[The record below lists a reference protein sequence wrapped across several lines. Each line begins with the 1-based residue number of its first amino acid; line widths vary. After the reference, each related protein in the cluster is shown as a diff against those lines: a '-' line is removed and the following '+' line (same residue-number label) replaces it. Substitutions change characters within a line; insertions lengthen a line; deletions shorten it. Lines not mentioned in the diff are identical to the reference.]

1 MVTPIQVLTRIA
13 TDWVCRCFGDSHFK
27 NVHIRS
33 LRNVEEIVELAQAIG
48 VPRDKILLCVNK
60 VYDKPEGNIEN
71 EIGGSLLTLVVLCEA
86 MGKDPEE
93 MLEKEVRRV
102 LAKSP
107 EFFAK
112 RNQDKIDG
120 GLDFQVGH
128 SGGADCNLTH
138 ICGATPEPCNGL
150 LRIRWRD
157 GERVKADRL
166 WVDEDKRRQFES
178 ETGLSRDMTHRD
190 SYELEFNRWALR
202 QIRRSAAQS

>member
-1 MVTPIQVLTRIA
+1 MTTPIQVLTRIA
-13 TDWVCRCFGDSHFK
+13 TDWVRRCFGDSHFK

-33 LRNVEEIVELAQAIG
+33 LRNVEETVELAQAIG

-93 MLEKEVRRV
+93 MLGNEVRRV

-112 RNQDKIDG
+112 RNQDKVDG
-120 GLDFQVGH
+120 GLDVG
-128 SGGADCNLTH
+128 GTATMDCTLDH
-138 ICGATPEPCNGL
+138 ICCATPEPCNGL
-150 LRIRWRD
+150 IRISWRD
-157 GERVKADRL
+157 GERIKVDRL
-166 WVDEDKRRQFES
+166 WVDEDKRRQFEA
-178 ETGLSRDMTHRD
+178 ETGLTLKWSHLN
-190 SYELEFNRWALR
+190 SYELNFNRWALK